1 MNELVKYNSEM
12 NTLNFRGFGKV
23 DMNLLMSLCSK
34 LKNKGTDRIT
44 ISFDKI
50 KELSNYTS
58 TDKTEF
64 IKDLERM
71 SDRLMQVNSRLL
83 IDGKIAKFVLFPTF
97 IIDPEKETL
106 TVAVNKEF
114 SYILNELEEYT
125 IFELEEFVGLNS
137 KYSKTLYRLL
147 KQYRGKGKYEFH
159 SITGFRELLDVPAS
173 YTSRQLMQ
181 RCVAPCIEEISAL
194 DKSFKDFKC
203 EPKYANKR
211 GKPLDKLIFTWQ
223 PERNTF
229 VDWNAGQ
236 LEGQSGFSTPEEM
249 DNYMSDCELKPK
261 SKPTNKFKNCN
272 ERKYSDR
279 YYVLLQKDLAGTLT
293 PEERE
298 EYKRE
303 IQKANES
310 AQ

>member
-12 NTLNFRGFGKV
+12 NTLNFKGFGKV

-34 LKNKGTDRIT
+34 LKNKGTDRTT

-58 TDKTEF
+58 TDKLEF

-71 SDRLMQVNSRLL
+71 SDRLMQVNSRLV

-97 IIDPEKETL
+97 IIDPEEETL

-114 SYILNELEEYT
+114 SYILNELEQYT
-125 IFELEEFVGLNS
+125 VFELEEFVGLNS
-137 KYSKTLYRLL
+137 KYSKTLFRLL
-147 KQYRGKGKYEFH
+147 KQYRGKGRYEFH
-159 SITGFRELLDVPAS
+159 SIAEFRKLLDVPES

-181 RCVAPCIEEISAL
+181 RCVAPCIEEISTL

-229 VDWNAGQ
+229 VDWNADQ
-236 LEGQSGFSTPEEM
+236 VEGQISFANNKEF
-249 DNYMSDCELKPK
+249 DNIVDDCKTKPA
-261 SKPTNKFKNCN
+261 NKFHNFEQRNYTKEDF
-272 ERKYSDR
+272 ERM
-279 YYVLLQKDLAGTLT
+279 
-293 PEERE
+293 ERE
-298 EYKRE
+298 LVRRG
-303 IQKANES
+303 
-310 AQ
+310 